1 MRLRLDLGGIS
12 IGTELGGLS
21 RDVEGIRIKLVCVM
35 LMESWILGTQLLGQ
49 SRWSSLFE
57 TPFLLDLAEGK
68 GNKERIRCKGV
79 ER

>member
-1 MRLRLDLGGIS
+1 
-12 IGTELGGLS
+12 
-21 RDVEGIRIKLVCVM
+21 M

-57 TPFLLDLAEGK
+57 TPFLLDLAEEK
-68 GNKERIRCKGV
+68 ENNERIRCKGV